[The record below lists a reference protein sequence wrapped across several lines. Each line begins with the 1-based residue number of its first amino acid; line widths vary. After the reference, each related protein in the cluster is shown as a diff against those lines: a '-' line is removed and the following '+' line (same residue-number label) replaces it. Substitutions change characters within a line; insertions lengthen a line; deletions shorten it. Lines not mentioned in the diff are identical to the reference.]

1 MGRIRRLAFPLAA
14 VALLAA
20 LAPAAPAAAP
30 ATPRLSPL
38 HAEPDARAGGRIV
51 DARGREVLLRGV
63 NVNALA
69 EYWRGSRFRTVF
81 PLARRDP
88 ARMAAIGWN
97 AVRLLVSWSRIEPQ
111 PGTYDGAYLRR
122 VRATARRLARHG
134 IYTIVDLHQDAWGP
148 ALAARP
154 GEACRPPSQPALGW
168 DGAPGW
174 ATLDGGLPRC
184 DPGTRELGPAVQ
196 AAWSGFFADAAG
208 PGGVG
213 IQTRY
218 VRMLQRVARG
228 LGRSPAIAG
237 LDLMN
242 EPNAFGAG
250 QQAALS
256 AFYGRALR
264 AVRAGERAGGGRR
277 HLVLFEPSV
286 LWSAIGSGAPPAFRH
301 DRDVVYAPHV
311 YTGGFDGGPIGAAPF
326 ATARR
331 EARRFG
337 GAPVLSGEWGTD
349 PDRAGARGDGYFVRH
364 QALQDRFRVSAALW
378 TWRESCGDPHKVGDL
393 RAGRV
398 PEVWGEFEV
407 DCRTNR
413 VRHGRR
419 GLVAELTRAYVR
431 AAPGRLLHTRFGRN
445 GTLAAAGRAAR
456 GDGRLVAFLPVGP
469 RPQPGGGLDQY
480 VPSSCTSARACLRV
494 RARGLRGVRLL
505 RAPGGARYVVARPA
519 GGRWSLRVGPRR

>member
-1 MGRIRRLAFPLAA
+1 MGRIRRLAVPLAA

-20 LAPAAPAAAP
+20 LAPAARSAPAA
-30 ATPRLSPL
+30 PRLSPL
-38 HAEPDARAGGRIV
+38 HAAPDARSGGRIV

-69 EYWRGSRFRTVF
+69 EYWRGSRFPTTF

-97 AVRLLVSWSRIEPQ
+97 AVRLLVSWSRVEPE
-111 PGTYDGAYLRR
+111 PGRYDRAYLRR
-122 VRATARRLARHG
+122 VGRTARRLARHG

-148 ALAARP
+148 SLAARP

-174 ATLDGGLPRC
+174 ATLDGGLARC
-184 DPGTRELGPAVQ
+184 EPGIRELSPAVQ
-196 AAWSGFFADAAG
+196 AAWQAFWTDAPG

-213 IQTRY
+213 VQTRY
-218 VRMLQRVARG
+218 LRMLRWLAGR

-242 EPNAFGAG
+242 EPNAFGDG
-250 QQAALS
+250 QQAELS

-264 AVRAGERAGGGRR
+264 AVRAGEQAGGGRR
-277 HLVLFEPSV
+277 HLILFEPSV
-286 LWSAIGSGAPPAFRH
+286 LWSSTGGGAPPAFRH

-311 YTGGFDGGPIGAAPF
+311 YSGGFDGGPIRAAAF

-337 GAPVLSGEWGTD
+337 GAPVLAGEWGTD
-349 PDRAGARGDGYFVRH
+349 PDRAGARGDAYFIRH
-364 QALQDRFRVSAALW
+364 QALQDRFRVSATLW
-378 TWRESCGDPHKVGDL
+378 TWRESCGDPHKVADL

-407 DCRTNR
+407 DCASNR
-413 VRHGRR
+413 VRHVRR

-431 AAPGRLLHTRFGRN
+431 AAPGRLLRTRFARN
-445 GTLAAAGRAAR
+445 GALAAAGRAAR
-456 GDGRLVAFLPVGP
+456 RDGRLVAFLPTGP

-480 VPSSCTSARACLRV
+480 VPSSCTSARACLRI
-494 RARGLRGVRLL
+494 RAAGLRGVRLL
-505 RAPGGARYVVARPA
+505 PAPGGSRYVVARPA